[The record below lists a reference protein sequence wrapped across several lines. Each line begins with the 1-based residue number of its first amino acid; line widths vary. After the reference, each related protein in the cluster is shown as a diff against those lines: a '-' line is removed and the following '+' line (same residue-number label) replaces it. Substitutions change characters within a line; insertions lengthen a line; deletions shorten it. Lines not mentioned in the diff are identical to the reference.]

1 MLPLW
6 VAPRERGWWRPLR
19 PGEFAPTPCFLLHGP
34 RLCEQRAVLRVL
46 LQPWSGECSGRT
58 VSSEDRTL
66 PCRRA
71 PPRAQNPCMMKSVGG
86 KLSGAGVPNFYR
98 RPVLE
103 DPAADADGQ
112 PQQDLRVS
120 TTMAGTGAY
129 VQYLGLAILCER
141 PPPPPKHHHHLP
153 PPSATAK
160 ASRSPAA
167 AAPPPPPPPRPPLDR
182 TSLPDA
188 NLPPSHHVQS
198 TRGTARST
206 TRTCRARAWRTFR
219 QRTCMWRCCWRSSA
233 P

>member
-58 VSSEDRTL
+58 HGAVGVI
-66 PCRRA
+66 RRSNIA
-71 PPRAQNPCMMKSVGG
+71 VVELLRATQNPCMMKSVGRACG
-86 KLSGAGVPNFYR
+86 PKLLSTPR
-98 RPVLE
+98 Q
-103 DPAADADGQ
+103 DAADADGH